1 MLFSYFYIRISFS
14 ESKENKNIVRDIV
27 KNIVVK
33 EKKWNFFS
41 FWTNLYNSHINTR

>member
-14 ESKENKNIVRDIV
+14 EFKENKNIVRDIV

-33 EKKWNFFS
+33 EKK
-41 FWTNLYNSHINTR
+41 